1 MNPDPSLHI
10 ENLKQLIEKLRETV
24 SSFVERETAL
34 EREHNLQLHRER
46 ESWEQ
51 QVESRR
57 AQLENALEKA
67 DEADTERRDGFSER
81 MKRRREWIDRA
92 HLSAKNHAARALA
105 QREGH
110 RVYQMQMSMIQ
121 KKRDLAGTRD
131 RIHQEREVQ
140 LAELAQDRE
149 SIAKLRKAAGRAVR
163 GYGSF
168 RRTLATSS
176 TTPPEESVTVSA
188 YGLLNRAREE
198 RAAAGE
204 ILKQF
209 RRLALPRMF
218 ASLPVSLAV
227 ILIALVAGGLAFGLP
242 AAGFEKSVAY
252 GIGGTVGIA
261 GILLII
267 ILYFG
272 GKSQG
277 TELVSQLAASL
288 QSSREALER
297 SEKQATADFEAKLA
311 KLEGD
316 AEETTSKFDEARKQS
331 PEQIATARVEHEK
344 KLEIQHA
351 RLKAKFDAVKIS
363 REATLEASS
372 QSNSLRLKT
381 DAEAG
386 IAELNTAHE
395 VAETKLKHAYE
406 FRWEELETEWRAAIA
421 PIYAQ
426 IDQVRETAAS
436 LFPDWDR
443 EFLDRWQAPKDF
455 AHAAQF
461 GHLEVEVAKL
471 AGDLPKSDRL
481 SLPGPANFALPVSLL
496 MPERGSVL
504 FESDGGGR
512 ETMIASLN
520 QLILRLLS
528 VAPAAKLSFTIL
540 DPVGLGEGF
549 SGLMHLADY
558 DESLINSRIWTQ
570 SQQIEARLGDL
581 NDHIEKV
588 IQMYLRNEFASI
600 TEYNRQAGKIAEKY
614 HFVVIA
620 DFPANFSE
628 LAAKRLTSI
637 AASGAR
643 CGVYLLMHWDR
654 KKTAPQD
661 FDPEQVRNH
670 ALRIVGKKG
679 GKLLIDDEPIPGAEF
694 SLDRLSTDEAL
705 INDFIHKF
713 GAATRDADRVEVPFS
728 DIAPTDDEMW
738 SVETTKELRVPIG
751 RTGATKRQ
759 YLAIGRDT
767 KQHALI
773 AGKTGSGKSTL
784 FHVMITNL
792 SLWCSP
798 DEVEFYL
805 VDFKKGV
812 EFKSYANARLP
823 HARVIAIESDREFG
837 LSVLQRLD
845 EELKRRG
852 DLFRKLG
859 VQDLPGYEKAGGT
872 ETIPRTLLLIDEF
885 QEFFVE
891 DDRIAQ
897 NANVLLDRIVRQGR
911 AFGIHVI
918 LGSQTLGGAYT
929 LARTTLG
936 QMVIRIALQ
945 CNEADAYLIMDD
957 TNPAPRLLTRP
968 GEGIYNDQAGMVEGN
983 NPFQVVWLSE
993 EERDGYLRKVSE
1005 KAAASDREYA
1015 APIVFE
1021 GNAPA
1026 EIRENVPLRKTLA
1039 AFPAEKLPTEA
1050 HLWLGAPN
1058 AIKGPTQAV
1067 FQRQSGNHLLIIG
1080 QRDEA
1085 SLTML
1090 TVGMTALSAQF
1101 PREGV
1106 RFVLLDSS
1114 APETPEREHLE
1125 MVAECLPQSV
1135 SVVRGSDIDTA
1146 MNELG
1151 AELSARQ
1158 GDESASAKAPSVFV
1172 LVNGLQRLK
1181 KLRYEEDFSFSLDDD
1196 AGGDNP
1202 GTVLNNLITEGP
1214 AVGMHVIATCDT
1226 YNNLNRA
1233 LSRKALSEFEMRV
1246 LFQMSA
1252 NDSASLIDT
1261 PKASGLGLHRALF
1274 YNEQEGYLETFRP
1287 YAQPDDAW
1295 FEGAFGPTKGKFL
1308 IAQEGE

>member
-1 MNPDPSLHI
+1 MVNPDSSFSL
-10 ENLKQLIEKLRETV
+10 EPLRQLIERLRETV
-24 SSFVERETAL
+24 STFTARETAI
-34 EREHNLQLHRER
+34 EREYHLQSHRER

-51 QVESRR
+51 QVERQR
-57 AQLENALEKA
+57 EQLESQLEA
-67 DEADTERRDGFSER
+67 TGEAQTDQRKNFEDR

-92 HLSAKNHAARALA
+92 HLSSRNRAARSLA
-105 QREGH
+105 EQEGH

-121 KKRDLAGTRD
+121 KKRDLAGERD
-131 RIHQEREVQ
+131 QLSRARESQ
-140 LAELAQDRE
+140 LAELARDRE
-149 SIAKLRKAAGRAVR
+149 ALTKLRKAAAKAFR
-163 GYGSF
+163 GYAPF
-168 RRTLATSS
+168 TRALAV
-176 TTPPEESVTVSA
+176 PAEPIPEDSVAVSA
-188 YGLLNRAREE
+188 EGLLQQSREE
-198 RAAAGE
+198 RATAGSA
-204 ILKQF
+204 LKEF
-209 RRLALPRMF
+209 RRLALPRLF
-218 ASLPVSLAV
+218 ASLPMMLAIV
-227 ILIALVAGGLAFGLP
+227 LIALLAGAAAFGLP
-242 AAGFEKSVAY
+242 VAGLEKSLAL
-252 GIGGTVGIA
+252 GIGGSVFVIGTLLTVV
-261 GILLII
+261 
-267 ILYFG
+267 LYFG
-272 GKSQG
+272 GRSQG
-277 TELVSQLAASL
+277 EELVKKVSSSL
-288 QSSREALER
+288 RRGREYLER
-297 SEKQATADFEAKLA
+297 GEQRATVDFDAA
-311 KLEGD
+311 VARLESD
-316 AEETTSKFDEARKQS
+316 AEESSSRFDEARKQS
-331 PEQIATARVEHEK
+331 PEQVAAARAERERR
-344 KLEIQHA
+344 LDAQHL
-351 RLKAKFDAVKIS
+351 RAKERFES
-363 REATLEASS
+363 LLGRREALLTTKQESERE
-372 QSNSLRLKT
+372 RLQT
-381 DAEAG
+381 ESAAAV
-386 IAELNTAHE
+386 AELNSAHQA
-395 VAETKLKHAYE
+395 AETKLREGYDFNRAT
-406 FRWEELETEWRAAIA
+406 LETDWQETLTPLYAEIEALRQRAA
-421 PIYAQ
+421 
-426 IDQVRETAAS
+426 DR
-436 LFPDWDR
+436 FPAWDR
-443 EFLDRWQAPKDF
+443 AFLDRWQAPGDF
-455 AHAAQF
+455 AHAARF
-461 GHLEVEVAKL
+461 GSLTVEVARL
-471 AGDLPKSDRL
+471 AGGLPKSDRL
-481 SLPGPANFALPVSLL
+481 SLPGPEKFDLPVSLI

-504 FESDGGGR
+504 YESEDGGGR
-512 ETMIASLN
+512 EAMIASLN

-528 VAPAAKLSFTIL
+528 VAPAAKLSFTII

-549 SGLMHLADY
+549 SGLMHLGDY

-600 TEYNRQAGKIAEKY
+600 TEYNRKAGKIAEKY

-654 KKTAPQD
+654 RKPAPQD
-661 FDPEQVRNH
+661 FDPGQVRDH
-670 ALRIVGKKG
+670 ALRVVRKKDG
-679 GKLLIDDEPIPGAEF
+679 TLLLEGEPLPGAEF
-694 SLDRLSTDEAL
+694 SLDRLCEDESL
-705 INDFIHKF
+705 INDFIHRF

-728 DIAPTDDEMW
+728 DIAPAPEEIW

-751 RTGATKRQ
+751 RTGATKQQ
-759 YLAIGRDT
+759 YLAMGRDT
-767 KQHALI
+767 RQHALI

-784 FHVMITNL
+784 FHVMVTNL

-812 EFKSYANARLP
+812 EFKCYANAGLP

-859 VQDLPGYEKAGGT
+859 VQDLPGYAKGGGT

-968 GEGIYNDQAGMVEGN
+968 GEGIYNDQAGRVEGN
-983 NPFQVVWLSE
+983 NPFQVVWLSDD
-993 EERDGYLRKVSE
+993 ERDNYLRQVTG
-1005 KAAASDREYA
+1005 KAASTGREFS

-1026 EIRENVPLRKTLA
+1026 DVRENVPLRKALA
-1039 AFPAEKLPTEA
+1039 AFPADRPPTEA

-1085 SLTML
+1085 ALTML
-1090 TVGMTALSAQF
+1090 TVGITALAAQF
-1101 PREGV
+1101 PRDGV
-1106 RFVLLDSS
+1106 RFILFDSS

-1125 MVAECLPQSV
+1125 KVAGALPQSV
-1135 SVVRGSDIDTA
+1135 SVVRGGDIDAA
-1146 MNELG
+1146 MTELG
-1151 AELSARQ
+1151 AELGKRQ
-1158 GDESASAKAPSVFV
+1158 ADESASATAPSVFI

-1202 GTVLNNLITEGP
+1202 GTVLNHLITEGP
-1214 AVGMHVIATCDT
+1214 ALGLHVVATCDT

-1233 LSRKALSEFEMRV
+1233 LNRKALSEFEMRV

-1287 YAQPDDAW
+1287 YAQPDGEW
-1295 FEGAFGPTKGKFL
+1295 YEEAFADDEEAVSG
-1308 IAQEGE
+1308 

>member
-1 MNPDPSLHI
+1 MVNPEPLSTL
-10 ENLKQLIEKLRETV
+10 ESLKQLIEKLRETL
-24 SSFVERETAL
+24 STFADRETAI

-46 ESWEQ
+46 EAWEK
-51 QVESRR
+51 QVEQRR
-57 AQLENALEKA
+57 EKLEK
-67 DEADTERRDGFSER
+67 DLEAAEEEFSA
-81 MKRRREWIDRA
+81 RREASEKRLEERASWIDRA
-92 HLSAKNHAARALA
+92 HLAAKNQTARALA
-105 QREGH
+105 QAEGH

-121 KKRDLAGTRD
+121 QKRDLAAAKDQR
-131 RIHQEREVQ
+131 HQAHEAE
-140 LAELAQDRE
+140 LAELAKDRE
-149 SIAKLRKAAGRAVR
+149 SLGKLRKAAGKAFR
-163 GYGSF
+163 GYSAF
-168 RRTLATSS
+168 SRSLAV
-176 TTPPEESVTVSA
+176 PQKGIPEENVNVSA
-188 YGLLNRAREE
+188 EGLITEARSARAS
-198 RAAAGE
+198 AGDA
-204 ILKQF
+204 LKEF
-209 RRLALPRMF
+209 RRLPLPRLF
-218 ASLPVSLAV
+218 ASLPISLAIV
-227 ILIALVAGGLAFGLP
+227 MLALVGGGLAFGLP
-242 AAGFEKSVAY
+242 AATGFESGLAY
-252 GIGGTVGIA
+252 IIGGAVFGGGGLLLLVLYTV
-261 GILLII
+261 
-267 ILYFG
+267 

-277 TELVSQLAASL
+277 AELAKSFSESL
-288 QSSREALER
+288 HRSRESLER
-297 SEKQATADFEAKLA
+297 GEKQAEADFQADLG
-311 KLEGD
+311 KLESD
-316 AEETTSKFDEARKQS
+316 VEKSTSQFDKARKQS
-331 PEQIATARVEHEK
+331 PEQVAAARAEHEK
-344 KLEIQHA
+344 KLEAQHV
-351 RLKAKFDAVKIS
+351 RLKAKF
-363 REATLEASS
+363 EATKAFRLAALETESETALE
-372 QSNSLRLKT
+372 QLKT
-381 DAEAG
+381 EAEKA

-395 VAETKLKHAYE
+395 TAEAKLRHAYE
-406 FRWEELETEWRAAIA
+406 FKWNDLEADWKSSVTPIFEEIAEIKAKADADFPEW
-421 PIYAQ
+421 
-426 IDQVRETAAS
+426 T
-436 LFPDWDR
+436 R
-443 EFLDRWQAPKDF
+443 EFLEQWKVPTEF
-455 AHAAQF
+455 AHAARLGRF
-461 GHLEVEVAKL
+461 EVATEKL
-471 AGDLPKSDRL
+471 VEALPESDRL
-481 SLPGPANFALPVSLL
+481 SLPGPSEFQLPVSLQ
-496 MPERGSVL
+496 MPQLGSVL
-504 FESDGGGR
+504 FESEEGGGR
-512 ETMIASLN
+512 EDFIASLN

-528 VAPAAKLSFTIL
+528 VAPAAKLSFTII

-620 DFPANFSE
+620 DFPSNFSE

-654 KKTAPQD
+654 KKAAPSD
-661 FDPEQVRNH
+661 FDPDQVREH
-670 ALRIVGKKG
+670 ALRIVGKKSG
-679 GKLLIDDEPIPGAEF
+679 RLLVEGESVPGAEF
-694 SLDRLSTDEAL
+694 FLDRLSSDEAL
-705 INDFIHKF
+705 INDFIHKL

-728 DIAPTDDEMW
+728 DIAPPPEEIW
-738 SVETTKELRVPIG
+738 SQETTKELRVPIG
-751 RTGATKRQ
+751 RTGATKQQ

-859 VQDLPGYEKAGGT
+859 VQDLPGYQKAGGT
-872 ETIPRTLLLIDEF
+872 EPMPRTLLLIDEF

-968 GEGIYNDQAGMVEGN
+968 GEGIYNDQAGMMEGN
-983 NPFQVVWLSE
+983 SPFQVVWLSE
-993 EERDGYLRKVSE
+993 EERNGYLRIVSE
-1005 KAAASDREYA
+1005 KAAASEREYA
-1015 APIVFE
+1015 SPIVFE

-1026 EIRENVPLRKTLA
+1026 EVRENVLLRKALA
-1039 AFPAEKLPTEA
+1039 AYPTEKIPAEA
-1050 HLWLGAPN
+1050 HHWLGAPN

-1085 SLTML
+1085 ALTML

-1114 APETPEREHLE
+1114 APETPEREHIE
-1125 MVAECLPQSV
+1125 MVTDLLPQHV
-1135 SVVRGSDIDTA
+1135 SVVRGGNIDAA
-1146 MNELG
+1146 MTELGNELT
-1151 AELSARQ
+1151 SRQ
-1158 GDESASAKAPSVFV
+1158 GDESASATAPSVFV
-1172 LVNGLQRLK
+1172 LVNGLQRQK

-1214 AVGMHVIATCDT
+1214 ALGMHVIATCDT

-1252 NDSASLIDT
+1252 NDSASLIDS

-1287 YAQPDDAW
+1287 YAQPDREW
-1295 FEGAFGPTKGKFL
+1295 FEEAFSQNTRVN
-1308 IAQEGE
+1308 A

>member
-1 MNPDPSLHI
+1 MVNPEPSL
-10 ENLKQLIEKLRETV
+10 QLEHVKRLIQRLRETV
-24 SSFVERETAL
+24 VSFLERETTI
-34 EREHNLQLHRER
+34 EREYHLQAHRER
-46 ESWEQ
+46 ENWEQ
-51 QVESRR
+51 QIERQREGLASLLETTEEAWRSRR
-57 AQLENALEKA
+57 EQF
-67 DEADTERRDGFSER
+67 DDR
-81 MKRRREWIDRA
+81 MKHRREWIDRA
-92 HLSAKNHAARALA
+92 HLASRNRVARSLA
-105 QREGH
+105 EREGH

-121 KKRDLAGTRD
+121 KKRDLSATRE
-131 RIHQEREVQ
+131 RRHQAREEQ
-140 LAELAQDRE
+140 LAELARDRE
-149 SIAKLRKAAGRAVR
+149 SLAKLRKAAARAFR
-163 GYGSF
+163 GYGALT
-168 RRTLATSS
+168 RALAV
-176 TTPPEESVTVSA
+176 PGAPIPEDAVAVSA
-188 YGLLNRAREE
+188 EGLIQRSREE
-198 RAAAGE
+198 RAVAGE
-204 ILKQF
+204 ALKEF
-209 RRLALPRMF
+209 RRLALPRLF
-218 ASLPVSLAV
+218 ASLPVMLV
-227 ILIALVAGGLAFGLP
+227 IVFIALLAGGVAFGLP
-242 AAGFEKSVAY
+242 AAGMGNSPAL
-252 GIGGTVGIA
+252 GIGVAVFAIGFALT
-261 GILLII
+261 I

-272 GKSQG
+272 GSSQG
-277 TELVSQLAASL
+277 AELAGAVAGALWRGREYLERGEQRAAADFDAAMASL
-288 QSSREALER
+288 ES
-297 SEKQATADFEAKLA
+297 
-311 KLEGD
+311 D
-316 AEETTSKFDEARKQS
+316 AEESSSRFDEARKQS
-331 PEQIATARVEHEK
+331 PEQVAAARAEYEK
-344 KLEIQHA
+344 RLDVRHA
-351 RLKAKFDAVKIS
+351 RAKARFESLLAQRSASMTAEHDTH
-363 REATLEASS
+363 RERLLADSEA
-372 QSNSLRLKT
+372 
-381 DAEAG
+381 AIAG
-386 IAELNTAHE
+386 LNTAHE
-395 VAETKLKHAYE
+395 VAEAKLRQAHA
-406 FRWEELETEWRAAIA
+406 FNHDALETAWREAATA
-421 PIYAQ
+421 IYGEIEALRRHA
-426 IDQVRETAAS
+426 DA
-436 LFPDWDR
+436 LFPGWSR
-443 EFLDRWQAPKDF
+443 EFLDRWKAPSDF
-455 AHAAQF
+455 AHAARF
-461 GHLEVEVAKL
+461 GHFEVDVAAL
-471 AGDLPKSDRL
+471 AGGLPKSDRL
-481 SLPGPANFALPVSLL
+481 ALPGPDRFQLPVSML
-496 MPERGSVL
+496 MPGRGSLL
-504 FESDGGGR
+504 FESEEGGGR
-512 ETMIASLN
+512 EAMIAGLN

-528 VAPAAKLSFTIL
+528 VAPAAKLSFTII

-549 SGLMHLADY
+549 SGLMHLGDY

-654 KKTAPQD
+654 RKPAPQD
-661 FDPEQVRNH
+661 FDPEQVRDH
-670 ALRIVGKKG
+670 ALCVIGMKSG
-679 GKLLIDDEPIPGAEF
+679 ALLLEGESVPGAAF
-694 SLDRLSTDEAL
+694 YLDRLSADEAL
-705 INDFIHKF
+705 MNDFIHQF

-728 DIAPTDDEMW
+728 DITPTPEEIW

-812 EFKSYANARLP
+812 EFKCYANARLP

-968 GEGIYNDQAGMVEGN
+968 GEGIYNDQAGRVEGN

-993 EERDGYLRKVSE
+993 EERDACLRQVSD
-1005 KAAASDREYA
+1005 KAASTGREFS

-1026 EIRENVPLRKTLA
+1026 EVRENVPLRKALE
-1039 AFPAEKLPTEA
+1039 AFPAEKLPVEA

-1085 SLTML
+1085 ALTML
-1090 TVGMTALSAQF
+1090 TVGITALAAQF

-1125 MVAECLPQSV
+1125 MVAGSLPQSI
-1135 SVVRGSDIDTA
+1135 SVVRGGDIDEAMTA
-1146 MNELG
+1146 LG
-1151 AELSARQ
+1151 TELSRRQ
-1158 GDESASAKAPSVFV
+1158 SDESASATAPSVFV

-1202 GTVLNNLITEGP
+1202 GTVLNNLIAEGP
-1214 AVGMHVIATCDT
+1214 ALGMHVVATCDT
-1226 YNNLNRA
+1226 YNNLNRS

-1252 NDSASLIDT
+1252 NDSASLIDS

-1287 YAQPDDAW
+1287 YAQPDGEW
-1295 FEGAFGPTKGKFL
+1295 FGEAFSNSEKIVSG
-1308 IAQEGE
+1308 